1 MRFFPHSMKQS
12 PARARALC
20 SALVAGFVL
29 AGNASALEIKPPGPV
44 PVAAWN
50 FDGQDAPGTW
60 LASGGKTM
68 PGPRTPGYPLFGA
81 ENLAADLRDA
91 TSGFSAPDQ
100 ADDARRLSIG
110 QGESLTFEAWIS
122 PRDLAPGAPVF
133 LVSKGGR
140 GPAGSATDD
149 LNYAVQLRRAAS
161 GAVQVGFAFTSQPP
175 KDDAPRKR
183 HRWWSGD
190 VFLTGAQWH
199 HVAVTFTFGKAD
211 SLKLYFDGAA
221 VTGKWEK
228 GEATGA
234 APMASDA
241 ALTVGG
247 GSDEAPQRAF
257 IGGVDG
263 VALYRVALSA
273 AEVAKR
279 YSMAPAEP
287 PTGRAHLPPG
297 KVLVEVGEGGVSPRR
312 EWPDVRPPIADT
324 YTEEA
329 FGLFQIPELYVASG
343 VRGDRPNPV
352 FVRSS
357 AVVTLPAGKHRLL
370 LRARGKSRL
379 CIDGRQVLD
388 TPAQPSDTGGHG
400 LTSDQDTYLD
410 LGPDFRFAP
419 PGNRESWCEF
429 ESTGQPHLVV
439 LETIIG
445 GAQGSSFFRPE
456 LGETVVA
463 WSRDGEQSWQLLT
476 PGERR
481 FPYTDAGWAAY
492 HEERRV
498 ALEKMNAQR
507 RVAQR
512 KTVADYWAKRREA
525 AQQWLASTKEVPVPA
540 LPASFPAHNA
550 IDHFIGARIAGVAKD
565 YQAAQR
571 GSVDFFRDVQPLL
584 ESKCYDCHHG
594 GKVKGG
600 LNLDSL
606 ASAKRGGD
614 ADGPAVVPGDAA
626 KSALL
631 HRVRSTDPDELMPPK
646 GDPLTAKET
655 ALLERWISEG
665 ASWPEFKVSTLELPP
680 LADDLTFL
688 RRVTLDTVGV
698 VPTEAEIRRFLD
710 DSSPNRR
717 AAAIDRLLADPRWAD
732 HWMGYWLDV
741 LAENPNIINP
751 TLNNSGPFRWW
762 IYESFLDDK
771 PMDLFVTEL
780 VRMEGSERF
789 GGPAGFATASQNDAP
804 LAEKGAIVSTA
815 FLGVEMKCA
824 RCHDAPAHVSKQ
836 EDLFQLAAMLNKG
849 PLSLPTTSSV
859 PKDKLHEGG
868 RKPLIQVTL
877 APGTS
882 VKPVWP
888 FARFCDENIARQ
900 LAPDPD
906 NTRDQLAA
914 AITAPQNVRFAE
926 VMVNRVWQRLMGRG
940 IVATVSDWEKSAA
953 THPELLRWMGRE
965 FVRSGYSLKS
975 VARTILNSHAYQR
988 ASVEKLTETEPL
1000 YVAPA
1005 PRRLTAE
1012 QIVDGLFVAT
1022 GKPFRVEEASLDL
1035 DSVRVSSNSITLGQ
1049 PRRAWMLTSTSNER
1063 DRPSLSLP
1071 RIQAVATV
1079 LEAFGWRGA
1088 RQDPVSIRES
1098 APNVLQPAILSNGV
1112 MSSWLARLS
1121 DDHGVTQLALK
1132 DQPLDQ
1138 LIDALFLRLLTR
1150 TPSAEERASAKA
1162 LLDPGYAQRRVDPP
1176 AKMPSTAKRVRP
1188 YYVTWSNH
1196 VDGPANTLAQEAEV
1210 RARHGDPAT
1219 ERLDRDWRERLEDQL
1234 WAMLN
1239 APEWIFVR

>member
-1 MRFFPHSMKQS
+1 MSAVRPL
-12 PARARALC
+12 AVGC
-20 SALVAGFVL
+20 ALVVGFVSS
-29 AGNASALEIKPPGPV
+29 ANGAALEARPQEPLPV
-44 PVAAWN
+44 TAWS
-50 FDGQDAPGTW
+50 FDDQDAPAAW
-60 LASGGKTM
+60 PVSGGKTM
-68 PGPRTPGYPLFGA
+68 PGPRPPSYPLFGA
-81 ENLAADLRDA
+81 ENFAADLQDA
-91 TSGFSAPDQ
+91 AAGFGAPDQ
-100 ADDARRLSIG
+100 ADDARRLSMG
-110 QGESLTFEAWIS
+110 QDESLTFEAWIS
-122 PRDLAPGAPVF
+122 PRDLPAGAPVF

-140 GPAGSATDD
+140 GAAGSATDD

-161 GAVQVGFAFTSQPP
+161 GAMQVGFVFTSRPA

-190 VFLTGAQWH
+190 VHLAGAQWH
-199 HVAVTFTFGKAD
+199 HLAVTYAFGKSD
-211 SLKLYFDGAA
+211 SIKLYFDGAA

-234 APMASDA
+234 APVTGDA
-241 ALTVGG
+241 VLTVGG
-247 GSDEAPQRAF
+247 GSEEAPQSAF
-257 IGGVDG
+257 TGGIDG
-263 VALYRVALSA
+263 VAIYRTALSA

-279 YSMAPAEP
+279 YAMQPADP
-287 PTGRAHLPPG
+287 PTERAHLPAG
-297 KVLVEVGEGGVSPRR
+297 KVLVEIGNGGLSPRR
-312 EWPDVRPPIADT
+312 MWPDVPPPIADS

-379 CIDGRQVLD
+379 YVDGKQLLD
-388 TPAQPSDTGGHG
+388 TPVQPGDTAGHG

-439 LETIIG
+439 LETILG

-463 WSRDGEQSWQLLT
+463 WSREGEQSWQLLT

-481 FPYTDAGWAAY
+481 IAYTDAGWAAY
-492 HEERRV
+492 HEERRI
-498 ALEKMNAQR
+498 ALDKMNAQR
-507 RVAQR
+507 RAAQR
-512 KTVADYWAKRREA
+512 KTVASYWATRREA

-540 LPASFPAHNA
+540 LPAGFPANNA
-550 IDHFIGARIAGVAKD
+550 IDHFIGARIASVARD
-565 YQAAQR
+565 YQAAQ
-571 GSVDFFRDVQPLL
+571 GGTVDFFRDVQPLL

-594 GKVKGG
+594 AKVKGG
-600 LNLDSL
+600 LNLGSL
-606 ASAKRGGD
+606 ASAERGGE

-626 KSALL
+626 ESALL
-631 HRVRSTDPDELMPPK
+631 HRIRSTDPDELMPPK
-646 GDPLTAKET
+646 GDPLTAQET
-655 ALLERWISEG
+655 ALLERWIKEG
-665 ASWPEFKVSTLELPP
+665 ATWPEFKVSTLELPP

-710 DSSPNRR
+710 DASPNRR
-717 AAAIDRLLADPRWAD
+717 VTAIDRLLADPRWAD

-849 PLSLPTTSSV
+849 PLSVPTTSSV

-877 APGTS
+877 APGTE
-882 VKPVWP
+882 VKPAWP
-888 FARFCDENIARQ
+888 FARFCDESVARQ
-900 LAPDPD
+900 LAADPD

-914 AITAPQNVRFAE
+914 AITAPQNTRFAE

-965 FVRSGYSLKS
+965 FVRSGYSLKA

-1005 PRRLTAE
+1005 LRRFTAE
-1012 QIVDGLFVAT
+1012 QVVDGLFVAT
-1022 GKPFRVEEASLDL
+1022 GKPFHVEEASLDL
-1035 DSVRVSSNSITLGQ
+1035 DSVRGFNNSITLGQ

-1071 RIQAVATV
+1071 RMQAVSTV

-1088 RQDPVSIRES
+1088 RQDPVTIRES
-1098 APNVLQPAILSNGV
+1098 APNVIQPAILSNGV
-1112 MSSWLARLS
+1112 MASWLARLS
-1121 DDHGVTQLALK
+1121 DDHGVTQLALR
-1132 DQPLDQ
+1132 DQSLDQ

-1150 TPSAEERASAKA
+1150 APSAEERASAKA
-1162 LLDPGYAQRRVDPP
+1162 LLEPGYAQRRVTPP
-1176 AKMPSTAKRVRP
+1176 AKQPSTTKRVRP

-1210 RARHGDPAT
+1210 RARQGDPAT